1 MRPLPWAHVT
11 IPSFISTP
19 AAYVVFGNPLDR
31 WALALAIVAIT
42 ALLASLLLRIGTRLL
57 KRLAAH
63 TRSRV
68 DDALVAAL
76 SATRLWLVAL
86 VAAEPAAH
94 TLDLSEG
101 AVRVVHDVAVVAFFL
116 QVGLWAAC
124 LIEIWISGTRKH
136 ARETNPA
143 ALTSFGAISFIVR
156 VAAWALVALLAFE
169 NLGVNVSALVAGLG
183 IGGIAIGLALQN
195 ILGDLFASLSIV
207 LDKPFVVGDFIIVD
221 DFMGTVDSIGVK
233 TTRVR
238 SLGGELLVFANG
250 DLTRSRLRNYK
261 RMAERR
267 VLFGFGVRYET
278 TPEQV
283 EAIPG
288 IVKEIIQAQPRTRFD
303 RAHFKG
309 FGASSLDFEVVYWVL
324 TPDYNP
330 YMDIQQAINL
340 ALMRRLAERHVD
352 FAFPS
357 QTLYFDKPLRVT
369 RHKDETPPGT

>member
-1 MRPLPWAHVT
+1 
-11 IPSFISTP
+11 
-19 AAYVVFGNPLDR
+19 VVFGNPLDR
-31 WALALAIVAIT
+31 WVLALAIVALT
-42 ALLASLLLRIGTRLL
+42 SLLASLLLRIGTRLL
-57 KRLAAH
+57 RRLAAR
-63 TRSRV
+63 TQSRV
-68 DDALVAAL
+68 DDALIAAL
-76 SATRLWLVAL
+76 AATRLWLVAL
-86 VAAEPAAH
+86 VAADPAAH
-94 TLDLSEG
+94 TLELPDG
-101 AVRVVHDVAVVAFFL
+101 AVRAVHDVAVVAFFL

-278 TPEQV
+278 TPEQI

-288 IVKEIIQAQPRTRFD
+288 IIREIIQAQPNTRFE

-369 RHKDETPPGT
+369 RHKDDPQAKPGA